1 MQIPLIHSLN
11 KLLLV
16 AALAFAFAA
25 PIQAQAQ
32 ADEKRVALKSVESY
46 LKKVMAANSANAP
59 VPKPNVAEL
68 AGLTAFKAKITEDDA
83 IGLDRIPAKP
93 LREIKS
99 VNDLNL
105 LMRQL
110 QNPGPYQKAAA
121 RDAREAERRVQISA
135 LKQSDA
141 GPSSIMLSKSNRE
154 RMNNL
159 GIILDA
165 NDQIVAGGKT
175 FDPMNTEPSQLIE
188 ALGLPPPPNVTDKA
202 SVKAQ
207 EAMQRNVQAVLE
219 EIREKL
225 GAKQKTGA
233 SKAGKRP

>member
-1 MQIPLIHSLN
+1 MPMQISLIHSHL
-11 KLLLV
+11 KLLFV

-25 PIQAQAQ
+25 PVQAQS
-32 ADEKRVALKSVESY
+32 DERRIALKSVESY
-46 LKKVMAANSANAP
+46 LKKVMGANSANAP
-59 VPKPNVAEL
+59 LPAPNAAEL
-68 AGLTAFKAKITEDDA
+68 AGLAVFKARITPGDGIE
-83 IGLDRIPAKP
+83 LDRIPAKP
-93 LREIKS
+93 LHEIKS

-121 RDAREAERRVQISA
+121 RDAREAERRRQIST

-141 GPSSIMLSKSNRE
+141 GPSTIMLSKANRE

-165 NDQIVAGGKT
+165 NDQIVAGGKS
-175 FDPMNTEPSQLIE
+175 FDPMTTEASQLYE
-188 ALGLPPPPNVTDKA
+188 ALSLSPPPNATDKT

-207 EAMQRNVQAVLE
+207 EAMQRNVKAVLE

-225 GAKQKTGA
+225 AEKQKLNA
-233 SKAGKRP
+233 PKAGRRP

>member
-1 MQIPLIHSLN
+1 
-11 KLLLV
+11 
-16 AALAFAFAA
+16 
-25 PIQAQAQ
+25 
-32 ADEKRVALKSVESY
+32 
-46 LKKVMAANSANAP
+46 
-59 VPKPNVAEL
+59 
-68 AGLTAFKAKITEDDA
+68 
-83 IGLDRIPAKP
+83 
-93 LREIKS
+93 
-99 VNDLNL
+99 
-105 LMRQL
+105 
-110 QNPGPYQKAAA
+110 
-121 RDAREAERRVQISA
+121 
-135 LKQSDA
+135 
-141 GPSSIMLSKSNRE
+141 MLSKSNRE

-175 FDPMNTEPSQLIE
+175 FDPMNTEASQLIE
-188 ALGLPPPPNVTDKA
+188 ALGLPPPPNATDKA